1 MILVA
6 DGSEEGGMM
15 FYPFHGFD
23 CGKGLERLIWC
34 VFGVHTLGSLCDG
47 AHLSILSGEV
57 PCNYAKYGVDARLNA
72 VLIIYITT
80 SFDLVCIS
88 DN

>member
-6 DGSEEGGMM
+6 DEGEEGGMM

-34 VFGVHTLGSLCDG
+34 VFGVRTLGSLCDG
-47 AHLSILSGEV
+47 A
-57 PCNYAKYGVDARLNA
+57 
-72 VLIIYITT
+72 
-80 SFDLVCIS
+80 
-88 DN
+88 